1 VEDREPSVR
10 FSIASDVGGI
20 ELIHATFNRGSVPPH
35 FHDEFSISVPLRGG
49 LAFDHRGSK
58 HSAPSGVISCTPPG
72 EVHNAYAARG
82 DHWEFICLL
91 IPAALV
97 SELIDGTR
105 LPDLPKRVIADPAMA
120 QRLIALHKRLE
131 VDGDLL
137 ERQSASTL
145 VLADFF
151 RDHSTANSPPT
162 EAQPDNHR
170 VQRALDLMHG
180 GYASPMPLA
189 TLATQVDLSPYYF
202 LRMFRTTV
210 GMTPHLYLNQVRVM
224 AAKRRL
230 AEGMPAA
237 QVAQHCGFCD
247 QSHMARQFKR
257 AAFITPGQYQSALK
271 R

>member
-1 VEDREPSVR
+1 VEDRAPSFR

-20 ELIHATFNRGSVPPH
+20 ELIHATFNGGSVPPH

-49 LAFDHRGSK
+49 LAFDYRGSK

-82 DHWEFICLL
+82 AHWQFICLL
-91 IPAALV
+91 VPVALV
-97 SELIDGTR
+97 SDLVEGTR
-105 LPDLPKRVIADPAMA
+105 LPDLPKRVIADPAMV
-120 QRLIALHKRLE
+120 QRLIALHNRLE
-131 VDGDLL
+131 IDGDLL

-151 RDHSTANSPPT
+151 RDHSTT
-162 EAQPDNHR
+162 KYRQPQLQTDNHR
-170 VQRALDLMHG
+170 VQRALDLMYG
-180 GYASPMPLA
+180 CYASPMPLA
-189 TLATQVDLSPYYF
+189 TLAAHVDLSPYYF
-202 LRMFRTTV
+202 LRMFRTAI

-224 AAKRRL
+224 EAKRRL